1 MKKKVLIISLIIVFV
16 FCLLLVVFLVGKR
29 VNKGDSIEK
38 FDDTV
43 VSSITLDINPSIKIE
58 LNKDE
63 KVVNIITLNEDAKEI
78 VNDDFKGKDLKEEIK
93 ILSDKLVEKSYLED
107 ATIIV
112 STEGIN
118 SEDVK
123 TIIVDSIEDKS
134 IKYEVLIPTITES
147 AKEIANKYNITEGKA
162 AYLESIKKEN
172 PELNFEEIS
181 SSSIK
186 EIKQKVEDIKNEE
199 KNNKLEEKETASGSN
214 NNVTKPSS
222 TSRPT
227 NAQDKSGGWCNY
239 NSTKSPTDTFNYP
252 EDKGL
257 QEIKKIADTYFNTL
271 ESGFVNSEIARI
283 DDKRSSYCIGYRA
296 KANTTTKIY
305 YAYIDSVTGE
315 IFDTKTEDIPAPSI
329 TEDKAIQ
336 IGIEHFNLTD
346 ISSCDLA
353 PQVYYSMNNGK
364 MRYTFGAR
372 CNGIQYSLIIDA
384 NSGALS
390 DSRTW

>member
-1 MKKKVLIISLIIVFV
+1 MKKKVLIISLIIIFV

-29 VNKGDSIEK
+29 VNKDDSVEK

-199 KNNKLEEKETASGSN
+199 KNNKLEEKETSSGSN

-227 NAQDKSGGWCNY
+227 NAQDKSGVWCNY

-257 QEIKKIADTYFNTL
+257 QEIKKLADTYFSTL

-283 DDKRSSYCIGYRA
+283 DDKRSSYCIGYRG

-346 ISSCDLA
+346 TSSCDLA